1 MLNKY
6 EAVGISVSVVAM
18 ALALYMVRLES
29 TPESPLNTASEQPA
43 LVVVSR
49 EGNQEDALFR
59 ALANSLDANGNVN
72 SLVVDDAVVG
82 EGEEVQKGDTV
93 TVHYVGTLQN
103 GTEFDSSLKR
113 GQPYVFTVG
122 EGQVI
127 PGWDN
132 GIVGMKVG
140 GQRILVVPPSQA
152 YGSRELGGIPA
163 NSTLIFSIELL
174 AIS

>member
-1 MLNKY
+1 MLHKF

-29 TPESPLNTASEQPA
+29 TPESPLNTAAEQPA

-82 EGEEVQKGDTV
+82 EGEDVQKGDTV

-163 NSTLIFSIELL
+163 NSTLIFSVELL
-174 AIS
+174 EIS